1 MSHFLIDGDSL
12 SIADVVRIASDPS
25 IQVDLSP
32 AAWAKCEASHRTI
45 EKILASGEP
54 AYGVNT
60 GFGDLAR
67 VRIPAD
73 QLAQLQKNLIWSH
86 AVGVGRPFE
95 DEIVR
100 ATLLLRVNTLA
111 KGFSGV
117 SRPLL
122 QLLLNLLN
130 RNVLPQIPEKGSL
143 GASGDLAPLAHMS
156 LVLMGEG
163 KAKVGRDV
171 IDGGEAL
178 IRVGLKPIELGPK
191 EGLALINGTP
201 VMTALACFSAYRALN
216 LLRSATVIAAI
227 STEALQGTDAA
238 FCDALQQ
245 VRPHRGQIEIARYLR
260 AMLSESQVMQSH
272 RDCPKVQDPYSIR
285 CIPQVHGASLDAWE
299 HCIKVVQVEVNSATD
314 NPLIIDGRVVTGG
327 NFHGEP
333 IGLTM
338 DYLATALCELG
349 SISERRSARLVD
361 AKLSGLPPF
370 LAKDSGL
377 NSGMMITQYTAAS
390 LVMENRILSHP
401 ATVDSLPT
409 SADQE
414 DHVSMATTAA
424 RKTFEIMKNLA
435 DILSFE
441 LLNSTQG
448 VEFLRPLRSGKGC
461 EAAYQLVR
469 KVIPPLDR
477 DRVMTRD
484 IDHARE
490 IILSGRLARAA
501 EEAAGW
507 RSPEG
512 LNW

>member
-1 MSHFLIDGDSL
+1 MPPFLIDGDSL
-12 SIADVVRIASDPS
+12 SIADVVRIALDPS
-25 IQVDLSP
+25 ITVDLSP
-32 AAWAKCEASHRTI
+32 AAWDKCEVSRQTI
-45 EKILASGEP
+45 TKILESGKP
-54 AYGVNT
+54 AYGINT

-73 QLAQLQKNLIWSH
+73 QLQQLQKNLIWSH
-86 AVGVGRPFE
+86 ACGVGRPFD

-100 ATLLLRVNTLA
+100 ATVLLRVNTLA
-111 KGFSGV
+111 KGYSGV

-122 QLLLNLLN
+122 ELLLGLLN
-130 RNVLPQIPEKGSL
+130 ANILPQIPEKGSL

-163 KAKVGRDV
+163 HAKYEGQV

-178 IRVGLKPIELGPK
+178 QRAGLKPHELLPK

-201 VMTALACFSAYRALN
+201 VMTALACFSTARALN
-216 LLRSATVIAAI
+216 LLRSATVISAL

-238 FCDALQQ
+238 FGDALQQ

-260 AMLSESQVMQSH
+260 AVLQDSEVMH
-272 RDCPKVQDPYSIR
+272 GHKDCPKVQDPYSIR
-285 CIPQVHGASLDAWE
+285 CIPQVHGASMDAWE
-299 HCIKVVQVEVNSATD
+299 HCVKVVQIEVNSATD
-314 NPLIIDGRVVTGG
+314 NPLIIDGKVVTGG

-333 IGLTM
+333 IGLAM
-338 DYLATALCELG
+338 DYLSTALCELG

-370 LAKDSGL
+370 LARDSGL

-390 LVMENRILSHP
+390 LVMENRILAHP
-401 ATVDSLPT
+401 ATVDSLPS

-435 DILSFE
+435 DILAFE
-441 LLNSTQG
+441 VMNACQG
-448 VEFLRPLRSGKGC
+448 LEFLRPLKSGRGC

-469 KVIPPLDR
+469 AGIAPLDCDRLMTKDQAYAR
-477 DRVMTRD
+477 D
-484 IDHARE
+484 
-490 IILSGRLARAA
+490 IILSGQLARAA
-501 EEAAGW
+501 EEAAGLEP
-507 RSPEG
+507 SVG
-512 LNW
+512 LKW